1 MCRTGL
7 SKLLSYVSAM
17 STIMV
22 KWLMPTPSTLP
33 VPPVRMHED
42 RKRARRGPG
51 YVGRKAATA
60 RRARQDAAAAQKDA
74 RATSLSSILG
84 RVKAALNNVLSRAI
98 CRTKKPEAPEH
109 AAQQNEAD
117 GSSPVKGHRGHHG
130 KAKRKKAKKKKA
142 KKKKRRHAK
151 VKTKTMSVC
160 RCCTHHRLCGVLV
173 CCCCPLR
180 ASGTADTRVWLIRVL
195 TKRLMRL
202 LIRPR
207 HC

>member
-1 MCRTGL
+1 M
-7 SKLLSYVSAM
+7 
-17 STIMV
+17 
-22 KWLMPTPSTLP
+22 
-33 VPPVRMHED
+33 
-42 RKRARRGPG
+42 
-51 YVGRKAATA
+51 
-60 RRARQDAAAAQKDA
+60 
-74 RATSLSSILG
+74 
-84 RVKAALNNVLSRAI
+84 NNVLSRAI

-109 AAQQNEAD
+109 VAQQNEAERTY
-117 GSSPVKGHRGHHG
+117 PTKGRNGHG
-130 KAKRKKAKKKKA
+130 RTNKKKA
-142 KKKKRRHAK
+142 KGKKAKEKKRRHAK

-180 ASGTADTRVWLIRVL
+180 ASGTADTRLWLIRVL